1 MTSAIGRVISIISPD
16 SNLCSNCLT
25 GLFIFGRIVSVKPSF
40 NYTLMTC
47 GTFHRLSILCFHRL
61 FLSYQ
66 YTVGAA
72 VSQVEALAHSKQSN
86 NLINQFSFKPHAYSG
101 AIFKLNQNNT
111 SNPPK
116 HMKGLSSVVACSS
129 SPGKLA
135 EDCIG
140 QQSLFQ
146 SAGLFLPS
154 YPIHH

>member
-1 MTSAIGRVISIISPD
+1 MTSAIGRDISIISPD
-16 SNLCSNCLT
+16 SNCLT
-25 GLFIFGRIVSVKPSF
+25 GLFIFGRIVSLKPSF

-47 GTFHRLSILCFHRL
+47 GTFYRLSLLCFHRL

-66 YTVGAA
+66 YTVGTAL
-72 VSQVEALAHSKQSN
+72 SQVEALAHGKQSN

-101 AIFKLNQNNT
+101 AIFKLNQNNS

-116 HMKGLSSVVACSS
+116 HMKGLSSVVCSS
-129 SPGKLA
+129 SPGKRV